1 MWTAFAGMKTS
12 SPKTA
17 TWTTI
22 LSGLRSEGVVY
33 EEELQEER
41 IIIEKMI
48 IKMNKLNLSKNP
60 PQTFPI

>member
-1 MWTAFAGMKTS
+1 M
-12 SPKTA
+12 
-17 TWTTI
+17 
-22 LSGLRSEGVVY
+22 LSGLRSEGVVD

-60 PQTFPI
+60 P

>member
-1 MWTAFAGMKTS
+1 M
-12 SPKTA
+12 
-17 TWTTI
+17 
-22 LSGLRSEGVVY
+22 LSGLRSEGVVD

-48 IKMNKLNLSKNP
+48 MKMNKLNLSKNP